1 MDCIGPCINPIQ
13 KKKKKILRKAL
24 DITPL
29 RESLRQIFQ
38 KEKKKTSI
46 KTQSSNKN
54 ELKYKLTV

>member
-38 KEKKKTSI
+38 KEKKNLALKPNPQI
-46 KTQSSNKN
+46 KMS
-54 ELKYKLTV
+54 